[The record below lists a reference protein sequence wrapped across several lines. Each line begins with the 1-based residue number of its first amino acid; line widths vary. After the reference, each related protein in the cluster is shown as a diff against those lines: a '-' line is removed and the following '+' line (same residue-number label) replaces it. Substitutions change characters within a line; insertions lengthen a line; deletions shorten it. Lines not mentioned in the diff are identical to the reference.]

1 MTHEEK
7 KQIGKM
13 RAAGMSYTR
22 IAEALDISINSVKSY
37 CRRHGLGA
45 DSVQETHSELLTAC
59 PPQSEA
65 TACEQ
70 CGSLMKHR

>member
-37 CRRHGLGA
+37 CRSIVA
-45 DSVQETHSELLTAC
+45 TIMDVTIIFPDFLTGK
-59 PPQSEA
+59 S
-65 TACEQ
+65 
-70 CGSLMKHR
+70 K